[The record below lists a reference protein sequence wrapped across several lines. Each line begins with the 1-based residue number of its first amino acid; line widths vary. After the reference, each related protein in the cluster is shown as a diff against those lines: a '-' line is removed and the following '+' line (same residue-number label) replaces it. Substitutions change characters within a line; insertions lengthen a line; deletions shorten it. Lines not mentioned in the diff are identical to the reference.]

1 MSASATATAPAPAE
15 AGGGGGGAAGEKQR
29 SSSSGSL
36 NVEGID
42 LLEKCGVCRER
53 LRSER
58 DPRLL
63 PCLHTVCKE
72 CIKVEPASGGNNKDG
87 QVVDCPVCKHQCY
100 LKDIVENYFLR
111 DGGTEALGDARDA
124 NQCCTSCEDNA
135 PATSFCVECQEPL
148 CETCV
153 EAHQRVKYTKDHT
166 VRSTGSSKS
175 QEREK
180 TVYCS
185 VHKHEPLVLFCDT
198 CDTLTCRDC
207 QLNAH
212 KDHQY
217 QFLEDAVKNQR
228 KMLASLVKRLG
239 DKNAN
244 LQKSTKEVRTSI
256 RQVADVQKRVQVD
269 VKMSILQIMKEL
281 NKRARVLVN
290 DAQKVTEGQQE
301 KLERQHWAM
310 TKLQRHQEHILR
322 FANWALESDNNTAL
336 LLSKK
341 LIYFQLHRALKMI
354 VDPVEPHG
362 DMKFQWDLNTWIKS
376 AETFGQIVSERSGL
390 PVTPNAQTP
399 QQRANA
405 ASGGVAVRQ
414 GSVPPSQGVQ
424 QMSLQ
429 TSIMNKGALLQPVL
443 PSNSQR
449 QAIPDC
455 YINDASASSAGQPMD
470 IGDGFGVEGS
480 YSGEVSGI
488 KRPRGQDGETG
499 LVRKVPRVSLE
510 RLDVDLTSD
519 NQPPVFKVFP
529 GSSREDYNLIVIEQG
544 GQQAAAT
551 QQPGL
556 PTAGAAVKEEQMEAA
571 IEHPASVAD
580 SKDTKPVLLP
590 QDALLPEGSAAP
602 RLISP
607 SGSTSSAMEMQSVH
621 SHDGTANGEEAACC
635 RICLKAGAVVMCDDC
650 KKCYHLD
657 CHLPAL
663 QEIPGQEWKC
673 LLCED
678 PATAIEADGTDLT
691 PIFIDGEP
699 KTLSDA
705 DQKRCE
711 RVLLELL
718 CSEPCRPLHRL
729 SNATEGQNT
738 IDLTLIRAKLQRKL
752 SPPYG
757 SPDEFADDVW
767 KMFRQFNKLTEDKED
782 VQSIIVLQR
791 FFEAKLN
798 AAFGDRKFSALRE
811 PINVDEP
818 LKETALPPRVSPI
831 TDPAAHC
838 GPPLSKCLTLSKN
851 FKSENNSEK
860 KSIDD
865 TENKPSTTAS
875 SLKGTVKTKC
885 VDTPVGATETKK
897 RKSNFVRHYNKDYLK
912 FGFTVAPGSEQ
923 SPRPLCVVCSGILSN
938 DAMKPSKLARHLRSK
953 HSDLIDKPLEFFERL
968 HNQMKIQKTQ
978 MKKMTTSDKSLLQA
992 SYLVA
997 LRILKTKKPFTIGQE
1012 LLKPCI
1018 LNVTREIL
1026 GPQAAEKLEAIPLS
1040 DNTIQR
1046 RIVDMASDI
1055 EEQIVEG
1062 IKKSKF
1068 FAIQLDESTEV
1079 NNHAILICFVRY
1091 TEEENFREE
1100 LLCCLELPGRTTS
1113 SEIFNALN
1121 EYFQVQGLDWGKCI
1135 GVCTDGAASRNG
1147 HQSGVVAKIKEVA
1160 HPEMLSTHC
1169 VIHRHHLVAKKL
1181 SPELN
1186 TVMNDVVKIINEI
1199 RSRALNSRL
1208 FTTLYESMDSQHQHL
1223 LLYTE
1228 VKWLSRGRVLSCLF
1242 ELREEVKLFLRE
1254 RNSALVEPLLDEEW
1268 MAKLAYM
1275 ADIFSLFN
1283 ELNISLQGACT
1294 NIFILRNKV
1303 DVLKNKLVLWD
1314 SRVQEE
1320 NIAMFPHLQDFLS
1333 VADVNRKLIFNI
1345 ISQHLKALVQN
1356 LNQYYPENEDPRKG
1370 NLWINN
1376 PFMEDVN
1383 SCALNLHEKQKLI
1396 ELSSDVTLVSKHK
1409 MQSLSQFWVSL
1420 EKEYPSLS
1428 YRAIKLLI
1436 LFSTT
1441 YLCEKSFSALLLIK
1455 TKQRNRMAVNA
1466 VLRLSETTLQ
1476 PRLSSILEKKQQQ
1489 ISH

>member
-1 MSASATATAPAPAE
+1 MSASATAPAPAE
-15 AGGGGGGAAGEKQR
+15 TGGGGGGGPATGEKQQR
-29 SSSSGSL
+29 SSAASSSAASASASSSAAAGAPL
-36 NVEGID
+36 NVEGLD
-42 LLEKCGVCRER
+42 LLEKCAVCREK

-63 PCLHTVCKE
+63 PCLHSVCKE
-72 CIKVEPASGGNNKDG
+72 CVKVEPAGGGNNKEG

-100 LKDIVENYFLR
+100 VKDIVENYFLR
-111 DGGTEALGDARDA
+111 DGDTESLGEARDA

-135 PATSFCVECQEPL
+135 PATSFCVDCQEPL

-166 VRSTGSSKS
+166 VRSTGSSKT

-244 LQKSTKEVRTSI
+244 LQKSTKEVRNSI

-290 DAQKVTEGQQE
+290 DAQKVTESQQE

-362 DMKFQWDLNTWIKS
+362 DMKFQWDLNAWTKS

-390 PVTPNAQTP
+390 PVISNAQP
-399 QQRANA
+399 NQQRANA

-480 YSGEVSGI
+480 YSGDISGT
-488 KRPRGQDGETG
+488 KRARSQDGG
-499 LVRKVPRVSLE
+499 DGSLRKVPRVSLE
-510 RLDVDLTSD
+510 RLDVDLTAD
-519 NQPPVFKVFP
+519 HQPPIFKVMQRP
-529 GSSREDYNLIVIEQG
+529 TTEDYNIYVIEQG
-544 GQQAAAT
+544 AQQG
-551 QQPGL
+551 GL
-556 PTAGAAVKEEQMEAA
+556 AVKEEQMESA
-571 IEHPASVAD
+571 IDHPGSILD
-580 SKDTKPVLLP
+580 MKDTKPILP
-590 QDALLPEGSAAP
+590 QDALLPEGSIIP
-602 RLISP
+602 RVISP

-621 SHDGTANGEEAACC
+621 SHDGTANGEEGACC
-635 RICLKAGAVVMCDDC
+635 RICLKAGAVVMCDGC

-663 QEIPGQEWKC
+663 QDVPGRDWKC

-678 PATAIEADGTDLT
+678 AVTTIEEDENDLT

-699 KTLSDA
+699 KTLSNG

-718 CSEPCRPLHRL
+718 CFEPCRPLHRL

-752 SPPYG
+752 SPPYA

-767 KMFRQFNKLTEDKED
+767 KMVKQFNTLTEDKED

-791 FFEAKLN
+791 FFEAKLS
-798 AAFGDRKFSALRE
+798 AVFGDRKFSALRE

-818 LKETALPPRVSPI
+818 LKETTLPLRGSPL
-831 TDPAAHC
+831 TD
-838 GPPLSKCLTLSKN
+838 
-851 FKSENNSEK
+851 
-860 KSIDD
+860 
-865 TENKPSTTAS
+865 
-875 SLKGTVKTKC
+875 
-885 VDTPVGATETKK
+885 
-897 RKSNFVRHYNKDYLK
+897 
-912 FGFTVAPGSEQ
+912 
-923 SPRPLCVVCSGILSN
+923 
-938 DAMKPSKLARHLRSK
+938 
-953 HSDLIDKPLEFFERL
+953 
-968 HNQMKIQKTQ
+968 
-978 MKKMTTSDKSLLQA
+978 
-992 SYLVA
+992 
-997 LRILKTKKPFTIGQE
+997 
-1012 LLKPCI
+1012 
-1018 LNVTREIL
+1018 L
-1026 GPQAAEKLEAIPLS
+1026 GEA
-1040 DNTIQR
+1040 
-1046 RIVDMASDI
+1046 
-1055 EEQIVEG
+1055 
-1062 IKKSKF
+1062 
-1068 FAIQLDESTEV
+1068 
-1079 NNHAILICFVRY
+1079 
-1091 TEEENFREE
+1091 
-1100 LLCCLELPGRTTS
+1100 
-1113 SEIFNALN
+1113 
-1121 EYFQVQGLDWGKCI
+1121 
-1135 GVCTDGAASRNG
+1135 AASKPDG
-1147 HQSGVVAKIKEVA
+1147 SGGDDGTAA
-1160 HPEMLSTHC
+1160 
-1169 VIHRHHLVAKKL
+1169 
-1181 SPELN
+1181 
-1186 TVMNDVVKIINEI
+1186 
-1199 RSRALNSRL
+1199 
-1208 FTTLYESMDSQHQHL
+1208 
-1223 LLYTE
+1223 
-1228 VKWLSRGRVLSCLF
+1228 
-1242 ELREEVKLFLRE
+1242 
-1254 RNSALVEPLLDEEW
+1254 
-1268 MAKLAYM
+1268 
-1275 ADIFSLFN
+1275 
-1283 ELNISLQGACT
+1283 
-1294 NIFILRNKV
+1294 
-1303 DVLKNKLVLWD
+1303 
-1314 SRVQEE
+1314 
-1320 NIAMFPHLQDFLS
+1320 
-1333 VADVNRKLIFNI
+1333 
-1345 ISQHLKALVQN
+1345 
-1356 LNQYYPENEDPRKG
+1356 
-1370 NLWINN
+1370 
-1376 PFMEDVN
+1376 
-1383 SCALNLHEKQKLI
+1383 
-1396 ELSSDVTLVSKHK
+1396 
-1409 MQSLSQFWVSL
+1409 
-1420 EKEYPSLS
+1420 
-1428 YRAIKLLI
+1428 
-1436 LFSTT
+1436 
-1441 YLCEKSFSALLLIK
+1441 
-1455 TKQRNRMAVNA
+1455 
-1466 VLRLSETTLQ
+1466 
-1476 PRLSSILEKKQQQ
+1476 
-1489 ISH
+1489 